1 MRLVRARRLLAACVP
16 GWRVRRR
23 RAAIEAAVS
32 AVSDLVKPRRS
43 EPDTRN
49 GNASLVGR
57 CTRRALAAAAGGA
70 LTCVLLVAALPPSR
84 AVNSFRADVPWRL
97 ECGARRACLAH

>member
-32 AVSDLVKPRRS
+32 AR
-43 EPDTRN
+43 RN

-57 CTRRALAAAAGGA
+57 CTRRARSAAAGGA